1 MREAGFDRANPIIG
15 GNFMNAVGIDV
26 SKKKSTV
33 TIRQPGDVVLM
44 PPRDFRHTQS
54 SINELIATIQG
65 LNGETKVCMEHTGR
79 YYEPMASWLSKAGIF
94 VSTINP
100 KLIKDFG
107 DDSLRALKTDK
118 ADSKKIARYALD
130 RWAKLRQ
137 YSPMDETRS
146 QLKTMN
152 RQFSFYTD
160 QKTAMKNNLIALL
173 DQTFPGA
180 NGFFDSPARSDGSQK
195 WVDFVYTYWHVDCVR
210 GKSLSAFTE
219 HYRKWCKRKGYN
231 FSADK
236 AEEIYHVAGDLIAV
250 FPKNDNT
257 KLLIQQAVTLLNTT
271 SQMVESLRAQ
281 MNQTASTLPEYP
293 AVMAMNGVGP
303 TFGPQL
309 MAEIGDPTRFT
320 LRGALTAFAGVD
332 PRADQS
338 GDHNRKSNR
347 TSKKG
352 SPYLRKTLFL
362 IMDGLIQRSPTDSPV
377 YAFMDKKRAQ
387 GKPYLVY
394 MTAGANKFL
403 RIYYGTVRDYLK
415 QKGLWPDPESDEVNS
430 V

>member
-1 MREAGFDRANPIIG
+1 
-15 GNFMNAVGIDV
+15 MNAVGIDV

-33 TIRQPGDVVLM
+33 TIRQPGDLVLL
-44 PPRDFRHTQS
+44 PPKDYRHTQS
-54 SINELIATIQG
+54 SINELIATIKG
-65 LNGETKVCMEHTGR
+65 LDGETKVCMEHTGR
-79 YYEPMASWLSKAGIF
+79 YYEPIAHWLSAAGIF
-94 VSTINP
+94 VSAVNP

-107 DDSLRALKTDK
+107 DESLRAPKTDK
-118 ADSKKIARYALD
+118 ADSKKIARFALD
-130 RWAKLRQ
+130 RWTKLRQ
-137 YSPMDETRS
+137 YSPMDETRN

-219 HYRKWCKRKGYN
+219 HYRSWCKRKGYN
-231 FSADK
+231 FSAGK
-236 AEEIYHVAGDLIAV
+236 AEEIYRVAADLIAV
-250 FPKNDNT
+250 FPKSENT
-257 KLLIQQAVTLLNTT
+257 KMLIRQAVTLLNAT
-271 SQMVESLRAQ
+271 SQMVESLRIQ
-281 MNQTASTLPEYP
+281 MDQVASTLPEYS
-293 AVMAMNGVGP
+293 AVMAINGVGP
-303 TFGPQL
+303 TLGPQL

-320 LRGALTAFAGVD
+320 HREALTAFAGVD
-332 PRADQS
+332 PGADQS

-352 SPYLRKTLFL
+352 SPYLRRTLFL
-362 IMDGLIQRSPTDSPV
+362 IMDGLIQRSPADSPV
-377 YAFMDKKRAQ
+377 YAFMDKKRTQ

-415 QKGLWPDPESDEVNS
+415 QKGLWPDSESDVVNPD
-430 V
+430 